1 MPTLFH
7 SSGQSMRLPGLGHAT
22 GDVLALPAGN
32 GDKFASYADVD
43 MRSVEYFTLDSSK
56 SEVVAHNDVMLGDRV
71 NGGTTQKAYMS
82 MAAWKR
88 HRLLL

>member
-1 MPTLFH
+1 
-7 SSGQSMRLPGLGHAT
+7 
-22 GDVLALPAGN
+22 
-32 GDKFASYADVD
+32 

-56 SEVVAHNDVMLGDRV
+56 SEVVAYNDVMLGDRV